1 MKNYILYIGDFKS
14 SRKDAEFQLVLGNA
28 YLFQEQGYSVA
39 FVGNDQALVSK
50 NEIKTKYEDFI
61 IHNLDYKKNG
71 ADIKNIFKLHKQLV
85 ALIRIYDP
93 SIICCYGSLS
103 LSVHLF
109 LLKCYCKRHNIK
121 FVVNCVDLPLINNG
135 SIISKIVRKCDRFL
149 RQFIYKNSDGLIAV
163 SKYICRKINVRGAEV
178 VIPPVR
184 KNYKQDYI
192 TKKSDLPSFMYA
204 GVPFPLDGRK
214 ISNGCYKDRLDK
226 VVEIFSRLE
235 SKYDFIFDVYGI
247 SLDEYTKVIPQHK
260 NILEKSRCIHFH
272 GKISKEMCD
281 EMIVKHDFMVLLRD
295 ENRTSLA
302 GFSTKVVDSISLG
315 TPVILN
321 PIGDVA
327 EYLKDKYNSIFVSNI
342 SLDTSLLEFE
352 SILSMKQSDIALLK
366 NNCKKENPFYYRNF
380 SKKTELFFREVLEK
394 EV

>member
-1 MKNYILYIGDFKS
+1 
-14 SRKDAEFQLVLGNA
+14 
-28 YLFQEQGYSVA
+28 
-39 FVGNDQALVSK
+39 
-50 NEIKTKYEDFI
+50 
-61 IHNLDYKKNG
+61 
-71 ADIKNIFKLHKQLV
+71 
-85 ALIRIYDP
+85 
-93 SIICCYGSLS
+93 
-103 LSVHLF
+103 
-109 LLKCYCKRHNIK
+109 
-121 FVVNCVDLPLINNG
+121 
-135 SIISKIVRKCDRFL
+135 
-149 RQFIYKNSDGLIAV
+149 
-163 SKYICRKINVRGAEV
+163 
-178 VIPPVR
+178 
-184 KNYKQDYI
+184 
-192 TKKSDLPSFMYA
+192 MYA

-394 EV
+394 KV

>member
-163 SKYICRKINVRGAEV
+163 SKYICRKINVRGAE
-178 VIPPVR
+178 
-184 KNYKQDYI
+184 
-192 TKKSDLPSFMYA
+192 
-204 GVPFPLDGRK
+204 
-214 ISNGCYKDRLDK
+214 
-226 VVEIFSRLE
+226 
-235 SKYDFIFDVYGI
+235 
-247 SLDEYTKVIPQHK
+247 
-260 NILEKSRCIHFH
+260 
-272 GKISKEMCD
+272 
-281 EMIVKHDFMVLLRD
+281 
-295 ENRTSLA
+295 
-302 GFSTKVVDSISLG
+302 
-315 TPVILN
+315 
-321 PIGDVA
+321 
-327 EYLKDKYNSIFVSNI
+327 
-342 SLDTSLLEFE
+342 
-352 SILSMKQSDIALLK
+352 
-366 NNCKKENPFYYRNF
+366 
-380 SKKTELFFREVLEK
+380 
-394 EV
+394 